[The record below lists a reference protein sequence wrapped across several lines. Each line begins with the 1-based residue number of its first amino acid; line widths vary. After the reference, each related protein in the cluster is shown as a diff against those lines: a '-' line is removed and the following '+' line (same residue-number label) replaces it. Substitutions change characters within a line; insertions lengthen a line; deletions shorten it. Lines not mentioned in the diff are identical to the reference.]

1 MVVGLCELFPL
12 AVLMVP
18 WLMLQLD
25 TICAAFGYSTWI
37 VLQFPVFVTWPSQVL
52 GVDSLYQT

>member
-12 AVLMVP
+12 AVLTVP
-18 WLMLQLD
+18 WLLLQLD
-25 TICAAFGYSTWI
+25 TIRTAFGYATWM
-37 VLQFPVFVTWPSQVL
+37 VLQFPVFVTWLSQVL